1 MAGRTEATSDWA
13 EHTGTVE
20 QGQSRAPLPGVCSS
34 VPTVKCVEI
43 SLIHDLESGAG
54 VGHRFERFLA
64 LVQRYAESGAMD
76 HVLRGL
82 LIGPAPQASRIERM
96 QIN

>member
-1 MAGRTEATSDWA
+1 MAGRTEAASDGA
-13 EHTGTVE
+13 NTRALPNKANRALRFPMCVRA
-20 QGQSRAPLPGVCSS
+20 SRLLNALR
-34 VPTVKCVEI
+34 

-54 VGHRFERFLA
+54 LGHRFARFLA
-64 LVQRYAESGAMD
+64 LVPRYTESGGMD
-76 HVLRGL
+76 HVLKGL